1 MRRFRTAS
9 VIGLAGLV
17 GTASLG
23 PIGAPAEARSAA
35 PSAAPS
41 DAGFQ
46 SFVAALWPEAQAR
59 GVSRSTF
66 EAAFRGLTPDSKV
79 LELTRKQSE
88 FVQPIWTYLEGAV
101 APSRLARGRE
111 AASRWSEAL
120 AGVER
125 VYGVPRSVVLGVW
138 GMETSFGSFTGGFP
152 VIRSLATLAHARY
165 RGDFFR
171 DELLNALQVLE
182 QERVRSEDMLGSW
195 AGAMGQTQFMP
206 SSYVKFAVDGDGDGK
221 RDIWTSV
228 PDALASAA
236 HFMQQKGWE
245 PSLPWGFEVVLPE
258 GFDWRTVSAGFP
270 QWASLGVRRADGR
283 AMPPRGE
290 GALFLPAGVKGP
302 ALLITANF
310 EVIRAYN
317 TSDAYALGVGF
328 LSDRIAGSGPL
339 RASWPVNDPILT
351 LAERAEVQKR
361 LAALALYDGAT
372 DGKVGPKSRDSVR
385 RFQLSRGLVAD
396 GYMSP
401 AVLGALRTP

>member
-1 MRRFRTAS
+1 MLRLK
-9 VIGLAGLV
+9 LACLALIAV
-17 GTASLG
+17 A
-23 PIGAPAEARSAA
+23 AVMAA
-35 PSAAPS
+35 PHRAAASPAFQAFVEGLWS
-41 DAGFQ
+41 D
-46 SFVAALWPEAQAR
+46 AQAR
-59 GVSRSTF
+59 GISRATF
-66 EAAFRGLTPDSKV
+66 DDAFRGVVPDPKIGA
-79 LELTRKQSE
+79 TTGKQSE
-88 FVQPIWTYLEGAV
+88 FVRPVWHYIAGATAPGTV
-101 APSRLARGRE
+101 AKGQAAARQW
-111 AASRWSEAL
+111 APVL

-125 VYGVPRSVVLGVW
+125 TYGVPSSVVLALW
-138 GMETSFGSFTGGFP
+138 GLESGYGASTGG
-152 VIRSLATLAHARY
+152 VYTIRALATLAFAGNR
-165 RGDFFR
+165 RELFR
-171 DELLNALQVLE
+171 QELLAALQILE
-182 QERVRSEDMLGSW
+182 QDHIARDAMLGSW

-206 SSYVKFAVDGDGDGK
+206 SSYLKFAVDGDGDGR

-228 PDALASAA
+228 PDALASTAN
-236 HFMQQKGWE
+236 FMQQKGWD

-270 QWASLGVRRADGR
+270 LWASLGVRRADGR
-283 AMPPRGE
+283 AMPTRGE
-290 GALFLPAGVKGP
+290 GALFLPAGAKGP

-328 LSDRIAGSGPL
+328 LSDRIAGLGPL

-401 AVLGALRTP
+401 AVLEALRTAP

>member
-1 MRRFRTAS
+1 MLRLK
-9 VIGLAGLV
+9 LACLALIAV
-17 GTASLG
+17 GAVM
-23 PIGAPAEARSAA
+23 AA
-35 PSAAPS
+35 PHRAAASP
-41 DAGFQ
+41 AFQ
-46 SFVAALWPEAQAR
+46 AFVEGLWPDAQAR
-59 GVSRSTF
+59 GVSRATF
-66 EAAFRGLTPDSKV
+66 DNALRGVVPDPKIGA
-79 LELTRKQSE
+79 TTGKQSE
-88 FVQPIWTYLEGAV
+88 FVRPVWHYIAGATAPGTV
-101 APSRLARGRE
+101 AKGQAAARQW
-111 AASRWSEAL
+111 APVL

-125 VYGVPRSVVLGVW
+125 TYGVPSSVVLALW
-138 GMETSFGSFTGGFP
+138 GLESGYGASTGG
-152 VIRSLATLAHARY
+152 VYTIRALATLAFAGNR
-165 RGDFFR
+165 RELFR
-171 DELLNALQVLE
+171 QELLAALQILE
-182 QERVRSEDMLGSW
+182 QDHIARDAMLGSW

-206 SSYVKFAVDGDGDGK
+206 SSYLKFAVDGDGDGR

-228 PDALASAA
+228 PDALASTAN
-236 HFMQQKGWE
+236 FMQQKGWD

-270 QWASLGVRRADGR
+270 HWASLGVRRADGR
-283 AMPPRGE
+283 AMPTRGE

-328 LSDRIAGSGPL
+328 LSDRIAGLGPL
-339 RASWPVNDPILT
+339 RASWPVSDPILT

-372 DGKVGPKSRDSVR
+372 DGKVGPRSRDSVR

-401 AVLGALRTP
+401 AVLEALRTAP

>member
-1 MRRFRTAS
+1 
-9 VIGLAGLV
+9 VIGALHSAG
-17 GTASLG
+17 AS
-23 PIGAPAEARSAA
+23 PAFQ
-35 PSAAPS
+35 
-41 DAGFQ
+41 GF
-46 SFVAALWPEAQAR
+46 VEGLWPDAQAR
-59 GVSRSTF
+59 GVSRATF
-66 EAAFRGLTPDSKV
+66 DHAFRGVVPDPKIGA
-79 LELTRKQSE
+79 TTGKQSE
-88 FVQPIWTYLEGAV
+88 FVRPVWHYIAGATAPGTV
-101 APSRLARGRE
+101 AKGQAAARQW
-111 AASRWSEAL
+111 APVL

-125 VYGVPRSVVLGVW
+125 TYGVPSSVVLALW
-138 GMETSFGSFTGGFP
+138 GLESGYGASTGG
-152 VIRSLATLAHARY
+152 VYTIRALATLAFAGNR
-165 RGDFFR
+165 RELFR
-171 DELLNALQVLE
+171 QELLAALQILE
-182 QERVRSEDMLGSW
+182 QDHIARDAMLGSW

-206 SSYVKFAVDGDGDGK
+206 SSYLKFAVDGDGDGR

-228 PDALASAA
+228 PDALASTAN
-236 HFMQQKGWE
+236 FMQQKGWD
-245 PSLPWGFEVVLPE
+245 PSLPWGFEVTLPE

-283 AMPPRGE
+283 AMPTRGE
-290 GALFLPAGVKGP
+290 GTLFLPAGAKGP

-328 LSDRIAGSGPL
+328 LSDRIAGLGPL

-401 AVLGALRTP
+401 AVLEALRTAP

>member
-1 MRRFRTAS
+1 MLRLK
-9 VIGLAGLV
+9 LACLALIAV
-17 GTASLG
+17 AAVM
-23 PIGAPAEARSAA
+23 GAPHRAA
-35 PSAAPS
+35 ASPA
-41 DAGFQ
+41 FQ
-46 SFVAALWPEAQAR
+46 AFVEGLWPDAQAR
-59 GVSRSTF
+59 GVSRTTF
-66 EAAFRGLTPDSKV
+66 DTAFRGVVPDPKIGA
-79 LELTRKQSE
+79 TTGKQSE
-88 FVQPIWTYLEGAV
+88 FVRPVWHYIAGATAPGTV
-101 APSRLARGRE
+101 AKGQAAARQW
-111 AASRWSEAL
+111 APVL

-125 VYGVPRSVVLGVW
+125 TYSVPSSVILALWGLESGYGAS
-138 GMETSFGSFTGGFP
+138 TGG
-152 VIRSLATLAHARY
+152 VYTIRALATLAFAGNR
-165 RGDFFR
+165 RELFR
-171 DELLNALQVLE
+171 QELLAALQILE
-182 QERVRSEDMLGSW
+182 QDHIARDAMLGSW

-206 SSYVKFAVDGDGDGK
+206 SSFLKFAVDGDGDGR

-228 PDALASAA
+228 PDALASTAN
-236 HFMQQKGWE
+236 FMQQKGWD

-328 LSDRIAGSGPL
+328 LSDRIAGLGPL

-401 AVLGALRTP
+401 AVLAALRTAP

>member
-1 MRRFRTAS
+1 MLRLK
-9 VIGLAGLV
+9 LACLALIAV
-17 GTASLG
+17 AAVM
-23 PIGAPAEARSAA
+23 GAPHRAA
-35 PSAAPS
+35 ASPA
-41 DAGFQ
+41 FQ
-46 SFVAALWPEAQAR
+46 AFVEGLWPDAQAR
-59 GVSRSTF
+59 GVSRATF
-66 EAAFRGLTPDSKV
+66 DNAFRGVVPDPKIGA
-79 LELTRKQSE
+79 TTGKQSE
-88 FVQPIWTYLEGAV
+88 FVRPVWHYIAGATAPGTV
-101 APSRLARGRE
+101 AKGQAAARQW
-111 AASRWSEAL
+111 APVL

-125 VYGVPRSVVLGVW
+125 TYSVPSSVILALWGLESGYGAS
-138 GMETSFGSFTGGFP
+138 TGG
-152 VIRSLATLAHARY
+152 VYTIRALATLAFAGNR
-165 RGDFFR
+165 RELFR
-171 DELLNALQVLE
+171 QELLAALQILE
-182 QERVRSEDMLGSW
+182 QDHIARDAMLGSW

-206 SSYVKFAVDGDGDGK
+206 SSFLKFAVDGDGDGR

-228 PDALASAA
+228 PDALASTAN
-236 HFMQQKGWE
+236 FMQQKGWD

-290 GALFLPAGVKGP
+290 GGLFLPAGAKGP

-328 LSDRIAGSGPL
+328 LSDRIAGLGPL
-339 RASWPVNDPILT
+339 RASWPVSDPILT

-361 LAALALYDGAT
+361 LVALALYDGAT

-385 RFQLSRGLVAD
+385 RFQLSRGLVGD

-401 AVLGALRTP
+401 AVLQALRTAP

>member
-1 MRRFRTAS
+1 VAKGQAAARQW
-9 VIGLAGLV
+9 
-17 GTASLG
+17 
-23 PIGAPAEARSAA
+23 AP
-35 PSAAPS
+35 
-41 DAGFQ
+41 
-46 SFVAALWPEAQAR
+46 V
-59 GVSRSTF
+59 
-66 EAAFRGLTPDSKV
+66 
-79 LELTRKQSE
+79 
-88 FVQPIWTYLEGAV
+88 
-101 APSRLARGRE
+101 
-111 AASRWSEAL
+111 L

-125 VYGVPRSVVLGVW
+125 TYSVPSSVILALWGLESGYGAS
-138 GMETSFGSFTGGFP
+138 TGG
-152 VIRSLATLAHARY
+152 VYTIRALATLAFAGNR
-165 RGDFFR
+165 RDLFR
-171 DELLNALQVLE
+171 QELLAALQILE
-182 QERVRSEDMLGSW
+182 QDHIARDAMLGSW

-206 SSYVKFAVDGDGDGK
+206 SSYLKFAVDGDGDGR

-228 PDALASAA
+228 PDALASTAN
-236 HFMQQKGWE
+236 FMQQKGWD

-328 LSDRIAGSGPL
+328 LSDRIAGLGPL
-339 RASWPVNDPILT
+339 RASWPVSDPILT

-361 LAALALYDGAT
+361 LVALALYDGAT

-385 RFQLSRGLVAD
+385 RFQLSRGLVGD

-401 AVLGALRTP
+401 AVLQALRTAP

>member
-1 MRRFRTAS
+1 MLRLK
-9 VIGLAGLV
+9 LACLALIALAAV
-17 GTASLG
+17 M
-23 PIGAPAEARSAA
+23 AA
-35 PSAAPS
+35 PHRA
-41 DAGFQ
+41 DASPAFQ
-46 SFVAALWPEAQAR
+46 AFVEGLWPDAQAR
-59 GVSRSTF
+59 GVSRATF
-66 EAAFRGLTPDSKV
+66 DNAFRGVVPDPKIGA
-79 LELTRKQSE
+79 TTGKQSE
-88 FVQPIWTYLEGAV
+88 FVRPVWHYIAAATAPGTV
-101 APSRLARGRE
+101 AKGQAAARQW
-111 AASRWSEAL
+111 APVL

-125 VYGVPRSVVLGVW
+125 TYGVPSSVVLALW
-138 GMETSFGSFTGGFP
+138 GLESGYGASTGG
-152 VIRSLATLAHARY
+152 VYTIRALATLAFAGNR
-165 RGDFFR
+165 RELFR
-171 DELLNALQVLE
+171 QELLAALQILE
-182 QERVRSEDMLGSW
+182 QDHIARDAMLGSW

-206 SSYVKFAVDGDGDGK
+206 SSYLKFAVDGDGDGR

-228 PDALASAA
+228 PDALASTAN
-236 HFMQQKGWE
+236 FMQQKGWD

-328 LSDRIAGSGPL
+328 LSDRIAGLGPL
-339 RASWPVNDPILT
+339 RASWPVSDPILT

-372 DGKVGPKSRDSVR
+372 DGKVGPRSRDSVR

-401 AVLGALRTP
+401 AVLEALRAAP